1 MVLKLLVHVNEPE
14 RWSAALAGITNFLN
28 DVGDEHA
35 AVIVVSNG
43 AGVKGFL
50 KGNLPPPTLQGEA
63 CSIRTGADIPAM
75 DLLSRRGVAFL
86 ACKHALNA
94 QDIHI
99 EQLHFFVNVISAG
112 MTEMVRLQTEGF
124 AYIKP

>member
-14 RWSAALAGITNFLN
+14 RWSVALAGITNFLN

-50 KGNLPPPTLQGEA
+50 KGSLPPPTLQGEA

-75 DLLSRRGVAFL
+75 ELLARRGVAFL
-86 ACKHALNA
+86 VCKHALNA
-94 QDIHI
+94 QDIHT
-99 EQLHFFVNVISAG
+99 EQLPSFVNVIPAG
-112 MTEMVRLQTEGF
+112 MTEMVRLQAEGF

>member
-1 MVLKLLVHVNEPE
+1 M
-14 RWSAALAGITNFLN
+14 
-28 DVGDEHA
+28 HA
-35 AVIVVSNG
+35 DVIVVSNG

-75 DLLSRRGVAFL
+75 DVLSRRGVAFL
-86 ACKHALNA
+86 ACKQALNA

-99 EQLHFFVNVISAG
+99 EQLPFFVNVISAG
-112 MTEMVRLQTEGF
+112 MTEMVRLQAEGF